1 MVPIYEQL
9 MEQIKSDIIQSEL
22 KEGEAL
28 PSVRT
33 LAGELRISA
42 LTVKKAYDKL
52 EEEGFV
58 TTVHGKGTYVS
69 ASDKQ
74 LALEARQKAI
84 EDDFDKVID
93 RALSMGMKKEDFY
106 HFYTFRHTW
115 ATIAQNDCDANL
127 YEVAFGMNHSH
138 GMNVTRGYVKID
150 FSPAWRLN
158 AKVIDF
164 IFFSTKKSK
173 QGKAKDLGAPQDK
186 MFRISPK
193 MMIYARAYFKGEVI
207 AELTDIGFSNVDEV
221 IDKLVP
227 MLRKDIPD
235 GCNVQFRLTN
245 CDSQKEAVY
254 ERSKGKG
261 F

>member
-1 MVPIYEQL
+1 MHIILNHSSMVPIYEQL

-84 EDDFDKVID
+84 EDDFDRVID
-93 RALSMGMKKEDFY
+93 RALSMGMKKEE
-106 HFYTFRHTW
+106 
-115 ATIAQNDCDANL
+115 IS
-127 YEVAFGMNHSH
+127 EV
-138 GMNVTRGYVKID
+138 VKLI
-150 FSPAWRLN
+150 L
-158 AKVIDF
+158 
-164 IFFSTKKSK
+164 
-173 QGKAKDLGAPQDK
+173 
-186 MFRISPK
+186 
-193 MMIYARAYFKGEVI
+193 
-207 AELTDIGFSNVDEV
+207 DE
-221 IDKLVP
+221 K
-227 MLRKDIPD
+227 
-235 GCNVQFRLTN
+235 
-245 CDSQKEAVY
+245 
-254 ERSKGKG
+254 
-261 F
+261 

>member
-22 KEGEAL
+22 KKGEAL

-74 LALEARQKAI
+74 LALEARQKVI

-93 RALSMGMKKEDFY
+93 RALSMGMKKEE
-106 HFYTFRHTW
+106 
-115 ATIAQNDCDANL
+115 IS
-127 YEVAFGMNHSH
+127 EV
-138 GMNVTRGYVKID
+138 VKLI
-150 FSPAWRLN
+150 L
-158 AKVIDF
+158 
-164 IFFSTKKSK
+164 
-173 QGKAKDLGAPQDK
+173 
-186 MFRISPK
+186 
-193 MMIYARAYFKGEVI
+193 
-207 AELTDIGFSNVDEV
+207 DE
-221 IDKLVP
+221 K
-227 MLRKDIPD
+227 
-235 GCNVQFRLTN
+235 
-245 CDSQKEAVY
+245 
-254 ERSKGKG
+254 
-261 F
+261 

>member
-1 MVPIYEQL
+1 MHIILTHSSMVPIYEQL

-93 RALSMGMKKEDFY
+93 RALSMGMKKEE
-106 HFYTFRHTW
+106 
-115 ATIAQNDCDANL
+115 IS
-127 YEVAFGMNHSH
+127 EV
-138 GMNVTRGYVKID
+138 VKLI
-150 FSPAWRLN
+150 L
-158 AKVIDF
+158 
-164 IFFSTKKSK
+164 
-173 QGKAKDLGAPQDK
+173 
-186 MFRISPK
+186 
-193 MMIYARAYFKGEVI
+193 
-207 AELTDIGFSNVDEV
+207 DE
-221 IDKLVP
+221 K
-227 MLRKDIPD
+227 
-235 GCNVQFRLTN
+235 
-245 CDSQKEAVY
+245 
-254 ERSKGKG
+254 
-261 F
+261 

>member
-1 MVPIYEQL
+1 MHIILNHSSMVPIYEQL

-74 LALEARQKAI
+74 LAHEARQKAI

-93 RALSMGMKKEDFY
+93 RALSMGMKKEE
-106 HFYTFRHTW
+106 
-115 ATIAQNDCDANL
+115 IS
-127 YEVAFGMNHSH
+127 EV
-138 GMNVTRGYVKID
+138 VKLI
-150 FSPAWRLN
+150 L
-158 AKVIDF
+158 
-164 IFFSTKKSK
+164 
-173 QGKAKDLGAPQDK
+173 
-186 MFRISPK
+186 
-193 MMIYARAYFKGEVI
+193 
-207 AELTDIGFSNVDEV
+207 DE
-221 IDKLVP
+221 K
-227 MLRKDIPD
+227 
-235 GCNVQFRLTN
+235 
-245 CDSQKEAVY
+245 
-254 ERSKGKG
+254 
-261 F
+261 

>member
-1 MVPIYEQL
+1 MHIILNHSSMVPIYEQL

-33 LAGELRISA
+33 LARELRISA

-93 RALSMGMKKEDFY
+93 RALSMGMKKKE
-106 HFYTFRHTW
+106 
-115 ATIAQNDCDANL
+115 IS
-127 YEVAFGMNHSH
+127 EV
-138 GMNVTRGYVKID
+138 VKLI
-150 FSPAWRLN
+150 L
-158 AKVIDF
+158 
-164 IFFSTKKSK
+164 
-173 QGKAKDLGAPQDK
+173 
-186 MFRISPK
+186 
-193 MMIYARAYFKGEVI
+193 
-207 AELTDIGFSNVDEV
+207 DE
-221 IDKLVP
+221 K
-227 MLRKDIPD
+227 
-235 GCNVQFRLTN
+235 
-245 CDSQKEAVY
+245 
-254 ERSKGKG
+254 
-261 F
+261 

>member
-58 TTVHGKGTYVS
+58 TTVRGKGTYVS

-93 RALSMGMKKEDFY
+93 RALSMGMKKEE
-106 HFYTFRHTW
+106 
-115 ATIAQNDCDANL
+115 IS
-127 YEVAFGMNHSH
+127 EV
-138 GMNVTRGYVKID
+138 VKLI
-150 FSPAWRLN
+150 L
-158 AKVIDF
+158 
-164 IFFSTKKSK
+164 
-173 QGKAKDLGAPQDK
+173 
-186 MFRISPK
+186 
-193 MMIYARAYFKGEVI
+193 
-207 AELTDIGFSNVDEV
+207 DE
-221 IDKLVP
+221 K
-227 MLRKDIPD
+227 
-235 GCNVQFRLTN
+235 
-245 CDSQKEAVY
+245 
-254 ERSKGKG
+254 
-261 F
+261 

>member
-1 MVPIYEQL
+1 MHIILNHSSMVPIYEQL
-9 MEQIKSDIIQSEL
+9 MEQITSDIIQSEL

-93 RALSMGMKKEDFY
+93 RALSMGMKKEE
-106 HFYTFRHTW
+106 
-115 ATIAQNDCDANL
+115 IS
-127 YEVAFGMNHSH
+127 EV
-138 GMNVTRGYVKID
+138 VKLI
-150 FSPAWRLN
+150 L
-158 AKVIDF
+158 
-164 IFFSTKKSK
+164 
-173 QGKAKDLGAPQDK
+173 
-186 MFRISPK
+186 
-193 MMIYARAYFKGEVI
+193 
-207 AELTDIGFSNVDEV
+207 DE
-221 IDKLVP
+221 K
-227 MLRKDIPD
+227 
-235 GCNVQFRLTN
+235 
-245 CDSQKEAVY
+245 
-254 ERSKGKG
+254 
-261 F
+261 

>member
-1 MVPIYEQL
+1 MHIILNHSSMVPIYEQL

-42 LTVKKAYDKL
+42 RTVKKAYDKL

-93 RALSMGMKKEDFY
+93 RALSMGMKKEE
-106 HFYTFRHTW
+106 
-115 ATIAQNDCDANL
+115 IS
-127 YEVAFGMNHSH
+127 EV
-138 GMNVTRGYVKID
+138 VKLI
-150 FSPAWRLN
+150 L
-158 AKVIDF
+158 
-164 IFFSTKKSK
+164 
-173 QGKAKDLGAPQDK
+173 
-186 MFRISPK
+186 
-193 MMIYARAYFKGEVI
+193 
-207 AELTDIGFSNVDEV
+207 DE
-221 IDKLVP
+221 K
-227 MLRKDIPD
+227 
-235 GCNVQFRLTN
+235 
-245 CDSQKEAVY
+245 
-254 ERSKGKG
+254 
-261 F
+261 

>member
-1 MVPIYEQL
+1 MHIILNHSSMVPIYEQL

-93 RALSMGMKKEDFY
+93 RALSLGMKKEE
-106 HFYTFRHTW
+106 
-115 ATIAQNDCDANL
+115 IS
-127 YEVAFGMNHSH
+127 EV
-138 GMNVTRGYVKID
+138 VKLI
-150 FSPAWRLN
+150 L
-158 AKVIDF
+158 
-164 IFFSTKKSK
+164 
-173 QGKAKDLGAPQDK
+173 
-186 MFRISPK
+186 
-193 MMIYARAYFKGEVI
+193 
-207 AELTDIGFSNVDEV
+207 DE
-221 IDKLVP
+221 K
-227 MLRKDIPD
+227 
-235 GCNVQFRLTN
+235 
-245 CDSQKEAVY
+245 
-254 ERSKGKG
+254 
-261 F
+261 

>member
-69 ASDKQ
+69 DSDKQ

-93 RALSMGMKKEDFY
+93 RALSMGMKKEE
-106 HFYTFRHTW
+106 
-115 ATIAQNDCDANL
+115 IS
-127 YEVAFGMNHSH
+127 EV
-138 GMNVTRGYVKID
+138 VKLI
-150 FSPAWRLN
+150 L
-158 AKVIDF
+158 
-164 IFFSTKKSK
+164 
-173 QGKAKDLGAPQDK
+173 
-186 MFRISPK
+186 
-193 MMIYARAYFKGEVI
+193 
-207 AELTDIGFSNVDEV
+207 DE
-221 IDKLVP
+221 K
-227 MLRKDIPD
+227 
-235 GCNVQFRLTN
+235 
-245 CDSQKEAVY
+245 
-254 ERSKGKG
+254 
-261 F
+261 

>member
-1 MVPIYEQL
+1 MHIILNHSSMVPIYEQL

-22 KEGEAL
+22 KEGEAF

-93 RALSMGMKKEDFY
+93 RALSMGMKKEE
-106 HFYTFRHTW
+106 
-115 ATIAQNDCDANL
+115 IS
-127 YEVAFGMNHSH
+127 EV
-138 GMNVTRGYVKID
+138 VKLI
-150 FSPAWRLN
+150 L
-158 AKVIDF
+158 
-164 IFFSTKKSK
+164 
-173 QGKAKDLGAPQDK
+173 
-186 MFRISPK
+186 
-193 MMIYARAYFKGEVI
+193 
-207 AELTDIGFSNVDEV
+207 DE
-221 IDKLVP
+221 K
-227 MLRKDIPD
+227 
-235 GCNVQFRLTN
+235 
-245 CDSQKEAVY
+245 
-254 ERSKGKG
+254 
-261 F
+261 

>member
-1 MVPIYEQL
+1 MHIILNHSSMVPIYEQL

-93 RALSMGMKKEDFY
+93 RALSMGMKKEE
-106 HFYTFRHTW
+106 TS
-115 ATIAQNDCDANL
+115 
-127 YEVAFGMNHSH
+127 EV
-138 GMNVTRGYVKID
+138 VKLI
-150 FSPAWRLN
+150 L
-158 AKVIDF
+158 
-164 IFFSTKKSK
+164 
-173 QGKAKDLGAPQDK
+173 
-186 MFRISPK
+186 
-193 MMIYARAYFKGEVI
+193 
-207 AELTDIGFSNVDEV
+207 DE
-221 IDKLVP
+221 K
-227 MLRKDIPD
+227 
-235 GCNVQFRLTN
+235 
-245 CDSQKEAVY
+245 
-254 ERSKGKG
+254 
-261 F
+261 

>member
-33 LAGELRISA
+33 LAGELRVSA

-93 RALSMGMKKEDFY
+93 RALSMGMKKEE
-106 HFYTFRHTW
+106 
-115 ATIAQNDCDANL
+115 IS
-127 YEVAFGMNHSH
+127 EV
-138 GMNVTRGYVKID
+138 VKLI
-150 FSPAWRLN
+150 L
-158 AKVIDF
+158 
-164 IFFSTKKSK
+164 
-173 QGKAKDLGAPQDK
+173 
-186 MFRISPK
+186 
-193 MMIYARAYFKGEVI
+193 
-207 AELTDIGFSNVDEV
+207 DE
-221 IDKLVP
+221 K
-227 MLRKDIPD
+227 
-235 GCNVQFRLTN
+235 
-245 CDSQKEAVY
+245 
-254 ERSKGKG
+254 
-261 F
+261 